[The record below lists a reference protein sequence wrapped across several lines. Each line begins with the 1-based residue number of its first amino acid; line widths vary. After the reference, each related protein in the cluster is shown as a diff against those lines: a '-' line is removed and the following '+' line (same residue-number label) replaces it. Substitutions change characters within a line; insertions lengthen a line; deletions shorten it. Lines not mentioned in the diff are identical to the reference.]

1 MSDLSLIKEEL
12 YVILVGKG
20 AKLIG
25 TADLSDITS
34 GKMKTG
40 ISVAVPVPKRLYMIL
55 RMRRQKSIMM
65 RIIPSMHSLTKLLRV
80 GQNFL

>member
-34 GKMKTG
+34 GK
-40 ISVAVPVPKRLYMIL
+40 IL